1 MDDITID
8 RTLVRSLL
16 ADQHPDLAG
25 LEIREVDGGWDNMM
39 WRLGAELAVRLPR
52 FPRAPAL
59 PRSEQRWLPAMAT
72 RLPLPV
78 PTPVRV
84 GEPSALFPAAWT
96 VTRWVAGVPADHE
109 PISRPDA
116 ADRLAAFLRA
126 LHREAPAEA
135 PANPTHGGPLQTHA
149 NGIESWLA
157 VLASEGGERAAARR
171 VWADAIGAPEWDRA
185 PLWVHGDLHP
195 ANVVVAD
202 GTLSGV
208 IDFGELCAG
217 DPAAD
222 LSAAWV
228 LLPSGTASRFLAAYG
243 MADEA
248 MIRRARGWAVLRALV
263 LISVGQNGEQGLPG
277 GKPTWSPAGRA
288 ALERVLS
295 AAPG

>member
-1 MDDITID
+1 MDDIKID
-8 RTLVRSLL
+8 LALVRSLL
-16 ADQHPDLAG
+16 EDQHRDLAG
-25 LEIREVDGGWDNMM
+25 LEIRAVDGGWDNMM
-39 WRLGAELAVRLPR
+39 WRLGGELAVRMPR
-52 FPRAPAL
+52 LTRAPDRL
-59 PRSEQRWLPAMAT
+59 RSEQRWLPALAV

-84 GEPSALFPAAWT
+84 GEPSALFPATWT

-126 LHREAPAEA
+126 LHRAAPHEA
-135 PANPTHGGPLQTHA
+135 PANPTHGGPLTTHA

-157 VLASEGGERAAARR
+157 VLDSRDLAAAARR
-171 VWADAIGAPEWDRA
+171 VWDDAVGAPGWDRGSS
-185 PLWVHGDLHP
+185 WVHGDLHP

-222 LSAAWV
+222 LAAAWV
-228 LLPSGTASRFLAAYG
+228 LLPAGTAPRFL
-243 MADEA
+243 E
-248 MIRRARGWAVLRALV
+248 
-263 LISVGQNGEQGLPG
+263 
-277 GKPTWSPAGRA
+277 
-288 ALERVLS
+288 
-295 AAPG
+295 